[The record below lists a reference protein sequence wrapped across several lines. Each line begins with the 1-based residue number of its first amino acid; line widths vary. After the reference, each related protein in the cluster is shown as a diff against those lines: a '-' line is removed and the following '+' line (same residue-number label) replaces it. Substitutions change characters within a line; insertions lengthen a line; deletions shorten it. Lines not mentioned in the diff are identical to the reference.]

1 MTMPGFPISHDE
13 ARRHAAMR
21 TADALLRAMGAVS
34 VTVRLPVPRS
44 GIANSD
50 LGLGTPA
57 VEDVEIGPVVL
68 RGLPPSP
75 ARGRARAELL
85 VSAASVADQV
95 ALRNFA
101 SADEFF
107 DAALGVVRDGRLLRI
122 EDVSSD
128 SFADEPFLF
137 RVVATE

>member
-1 MTMPGFPISHDE
+1 
-13 ARRHAAMR
+13 MR

-34 VTVRLPVPRS
+34 VTMRLPANIAV
-44 GIANSD
+44 ANSD

-68 RGLPPSP
+68 RDLPPS
-75 ARGRARAELL
+75 RTGARAELL

>member
-1 MTMPGFPISHDE
+1 MPDFPISHQA

-21 TADALLRAMGAVS
+21 TADALLRAMGAVN
-34 VTVRLPVPRS
+34 VTLRLPANIAV
-44 GIANSD
+44 ANSD

-57 VEDVEIGPVVL
+57 VEDVELGPVVL
-68 RGLPPSP
+68 RDLPP
-75 ARGRARAELL
+75 ARLGGATRAELL

-95 ALRNFA
+95 ALRNFG
-101 SADEFF
+101 SADELFN
-107 DAALGVVRDGRLLRI
+107 AALGVVRDGRLLRI

-137 RVVATE
+137 RVVASE

>member
-1 MTMPGFPISHDE
+1 MPDFPISHDQ

-34 VTVRLPVPRS
+34 VTLRLPANLAV
-44 GIANSD
+44 ANSD
-50 LGLGTPA
+50 LGLGTPM
-57 VEDVEIGPVVL
+57 VEDVELGPVVM
-68 RGLPPSP
+68 RDLPPS
-75 ARGRARAELL
+75 RTGARAELL

-95 ALRNFA
+95 ALRNFG
-101 SADEFF
+101 SADELFG
-107 DAALGVVRDGRLLRI
+107 AALGVVRDGRLLRI

-137 RVVATE
+137 HLVASE

>member
-1 MTMPGFPISHDE
+1 MPDFPITHDE

-21 TADALLRAMGAVS
+21 TADSLLRAMGAVN
-34 VTVRLPVPRS
+34 VTLRLPANIAV
-44 GIANSD
+44 ANSD
-50 LGLGTPA
+50 LGLGTPM

-68 RGLPPSP
+68 RDLPPS
-75 ARGRARAELL
+75 RTGARAELL

-95 ALRNFA
+95 ARRNFG
-101 SADEFF
+101 SADELF
-107 DAALGVVRDGRLLRI
+107 DAALGVVRDGTLLRI
-122 EDVSSD
+122 EDVTSD

>member
-1 MTMPGFPISHDE
+1 MPDFPITHDE

-21 TADALLRAMGAVS
+21 TADSLLRAMGAVN
-34 VTVRLPVPRS
+34 VTLRLPANIAV
-44 GIANSD
+44 ANSD
-50 LGLGTPA
+50 LGLGTPM

-68 RGLPPSP
+68 RDLPPS
-75 ARGRARAELL
+75 RTGARAELL

-95 ALRNFA
+95 ARRNFS
-101 SADEFF
+101 SADELF
-107 DAALGVVRDGRLLRI
+107 DAALGVVRDGTLLRI
-122 EDVSSD
+122 EDVTSD

>member
-1 MTMPGFPISHDE
+1 MPDFPITHDQ

-21 TADALLRAMGAVS
+21 TADALLRAMGAVN
-34 VTVRLPVPRS
+34 VTLRLPAN
-44 GIANSD
+44 IAVAGANLD

-68 RGLPPSP
+68 RDLPPS
-75 ARGRARAELL
+75 RTGARAELL

-95 ALRNFA
+95 ARRNFA
-101 SADEFF
+101 SADELF

-122 EDVSSD
+122 EDVSAD

>member
-1 MTMPGFPISHDE
+1 MPDFPISHDE

-21 TADALLRAMGAVS
+21 TADALLRAMGAVNL
-34 VTVRLPVPRS
+34 TLRLPANIAV
-44 GIANSD
+44 ANSD

-68 RGLPPSP
+68 RDLPPS
-75 ARGRARAELL
+75 RTGARAELL
-85 VSAASVADQV
+85 VSAASIADQV
-95 ALRNFA
+95 ARRNFG
-101 SADEFF
+101 SADELF
-107 DAALGVVRDGRLLRI
+107 DAALGVVRDGTLLRI
-122 EDVSSD
+122 EDVTSD

>member
-13 ARRHAAMR
+13 ARRHAAVR
-21 TADALLRAMGAVS
+21 TADALLRAMGAV
-34 VTVRLPVPRS
+34 TITLRLPS
-44 GIANSD
+44 NLALANSD
-50 LGLGTPA
+50 LGLATPA

-68 RGLPPSP
+68 RDLPPS
-75 ARGRARAELL
+75 RTGARAELL
-85 VSAASVADQV
+85 VSAASVADQA
-95 ALRNFA
+95 ALRNLS
-101 SADEFF
+101 SADELF

-137 RVVATE
+137 RLVATE